1 MEIPQIY
8 GTILEMKK
16 KANFIY
22 ILCEKDLIY
31 SLLMYN
37 LQTDDVEPIIRV
49 SDLKYLEFKLKERL
63 EMNGYE

>member
-8 GTILEMKK
+8 GTILQMVK

-49 SDLKYLEFKLKERL
+49 SDLFYCEHILKERL
-63 EMNGYE
+63 EMN